1 MIISTKRITKAL
13 IRLRG
18 CAGWSAPVLFAKPRR
33 QVFSRRG
40 PFKEWSVWKE
50 KKKHFCANSHHD
62 SILDKVVSITTNQ
75 NAAGVAMMI
84 LVGPTCSDHTFSA
97 FHILIYLAQFVSRT
111 AEIIIRI
118 SSMTFRSN
126 VYRLLW
132 YCCLFTTSMPHDAHT
147 FNACDERLSGWQD
160 SLMLKLSLQTVGVQS
175 PIDRQS
181 IAE

>member
-1 MIISTKRITKAL
+1 M
-13 IRLRG
+13 
-18 CAGWSAPVLFAKPRR
+18 
-33 QVFSRRG
+33 
-40 PFKEWSVWKE
+40 KE
-50 KKKHFCANSHHD
+50 KKKHFCANFHHD
-62 SILDKVVSITTNQ
+62 GILVEVVSLTTNQ

-84 LVGPTCSDHTFSA
+84 LLGPTCSDHTFSA
-97 FHILIYLAQFVSRT
+97 FYILIFLAQFVSRT

-118 SSMTFRSN
+118 SSMTFRSS
-126 VYRLLW
+126 VYSLIW

-147 FNACDERLSGWQD
+147 FHAFFDEIISGWPD